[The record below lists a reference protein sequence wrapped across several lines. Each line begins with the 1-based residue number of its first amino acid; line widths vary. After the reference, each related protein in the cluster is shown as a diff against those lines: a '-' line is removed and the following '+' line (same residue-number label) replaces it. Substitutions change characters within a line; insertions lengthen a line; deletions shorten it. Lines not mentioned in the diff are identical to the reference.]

1 MFLIV
6 VWSVKLRKS
15 YLILLILAVFDIL
28 VCAVLILFAISSWS
42 QKWIFGD
49 LGCDISYGVLY
60 VCYYFISFTIIF
72 TFTSHLFFRSIK
84 WYVSASVS
92 ALLLA
97 AAVLVYLF
105 QGSLSIFVEIFW
117 GNDTLCTVK
126 LDMLLEATY
135 LLKILDLYVPAVLLI
150 VYLLC
155 KFLEKMS
162 GKIFLKSSGTFDSFA
177 FMIVINALYW
187 IFRILFAQYELLV
200 LEILQCFVQIY
211 RPFLYAFLCDDL
223 RNSFKSIVTGNNIKE
238 PSRFDPFNI
247 AITKVDENIWLR
259 CSMNTTNDQH
269 ILFRITLQLWP

>member
-1 MFLIV
+1 M
-6 VWSVKLRKS
+6 
-15 YLILLILAVFDIL
+15 
-28 VCAVLILFAISSWS
+28 
-42 QKWIFGD
+42 
-49 LGCDISYGVLY
+49 
-60 VCYYFISFTIIF
+60 
-72 TFTSHLFFRSIK
+72 
-84 WYVSASVS
+84 S

-247 AITKVDENIWLR
+247 AITKVDENI
-259 CSMNTTNDQH
+259 
-269 ILFRITLQLWP
+269 